1 MNARRL
7 RAMKKNVPR
16 MRNVGESTIFVK
28 LAIVNADAASN
39 EDFENTCDHEQV
51 PSRNESC
58 CRYIV

>member
-28 LAIVNADAASN
+28 PAIVDADAA
-39 EDFENTCDHEQV
+39 
-51 PSRNESC
+51 
-58 CRYIV
+58 